1 MLNKR
6 IKRALE
12 LRQNGLSFIK
22 IGEDLGIGPER
33 ARQIVRKY
41 EAYLES
47 LEDPLKRK
55 IEELSRPGEA
65 KRILNALRG
74 SDLYDGDPEKLKF
87 CKPEEIQKIN
97 GLGSKSVSV
106 IAKALEGVGIIG
118 DAEEWLK
125 G

>member
-1 MLNKR
+1 M
-6 IKRALE
+6 
-12 LRQNGLSFIK
+12 
-22 IGEDLGIGPER
+22 GIGPER

-65 KRILNALRG
+65 KRILNAIRG
-74 SDLYDGDPEKLKF
+74 SSLYDGDPEKLANR
-87 CKPEEIQKIN
+87 KPEEIRKIN
-97 GLGSKSVSV
+97 GLGPKSVSV
-106 IAKALEGVGIIG
+106 IAKALESMGIIG
-118 DAEEWLK
+118 DAEEWLR